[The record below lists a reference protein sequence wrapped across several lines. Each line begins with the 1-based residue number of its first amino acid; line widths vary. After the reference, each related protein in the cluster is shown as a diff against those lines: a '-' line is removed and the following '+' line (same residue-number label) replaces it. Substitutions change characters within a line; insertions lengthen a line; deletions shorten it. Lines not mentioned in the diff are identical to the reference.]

1 MSPTIC
7 IDPGVSGGWV
17 LRDRGGLLYAGGN
30 DSLLGIVTKYPNLVA
45 YVEKVPP
52 FVGRAIPSSA
62 SFKLGYSFGWCVGLC
77 QGAGVPV
84 HLVPPQTW
92 QKSAGIGTKG
102 SLSSAEWK
110 RKLKAEAER
119 QYPGHNV
126 TLKTAD
132 AFLLLSHV
140 MKGIR
145 IDATHETQEKENV

>member
-1 MSPTIC
+1 MRATIC

-17 LRDRGGLLYAGGN
+17 LRDREGHLYSGGN
-30 DSLLGIVTKYPNLVA
+30 DSLFGIVTQYPDLVA

-52 FVGRAIPSSA
+52 FVGRAIPSSS

-77 QGAGVPV
+77 QGGKHPV
-84 HLVPPQTW
+84 HLVTPQAW

-119 QYPGHNV
+119 QYPNHKI
-126 TLKTAD
+126 TLQTAD

-140 MKGIR
+140 TKGINLP
-145 IDATHETQEKENV
+145 ATYETQEEEI